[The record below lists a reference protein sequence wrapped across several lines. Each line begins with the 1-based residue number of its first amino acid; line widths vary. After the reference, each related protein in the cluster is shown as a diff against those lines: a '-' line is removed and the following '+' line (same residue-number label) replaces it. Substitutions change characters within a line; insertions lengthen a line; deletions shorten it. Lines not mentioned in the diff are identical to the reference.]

1 MCMHS
6 LGHCYVYAYVK
17 TKSYLWLDGDTDMCM
32 YRYNEQPSSQV
43 ELYQSVY
50 LSRDIVIVCKGLE
63 KVVHTIRVRPV
74 SFYA

>member
-1 MCMHS
+1 MHS

-17 TKSYLWLDGDTDMCM
+17 TKSYLWLDSDTDMCM
-32 YRYNEQPSSQV
+32 YRYNEQPSFQV

-50 LSRDIVIVCKGLE
+50 LSRDTVIVCKGLG
-63 KVVHTIRVRPV
+63 KVVRKIRVRPV

>member
-17 TKSYLWLDGDTDMCM
+17 TKSYLWLDSDTDMCM
-32 YRYNEQPSSQV
+32 YRYNGQPSFQV

-50 LSRDIVIVCKGLE
+50 LSRDTVIVCKGLG
-63 KVVHTIRVRPV
+63 KVVRTIRVRPV

>member
-17 TKSYLWLDGDTDMCM
+17 TKSYLWLDSDTDMCM
-32 YRYNEQPSSQV
+32 YRYNGQPSFQE

-50 LSRDIVIVCKGLE
+50 LSRDTVIVCKGLG
-63 KVVHTIRVRPV
+63 KVVRTIRVRPV